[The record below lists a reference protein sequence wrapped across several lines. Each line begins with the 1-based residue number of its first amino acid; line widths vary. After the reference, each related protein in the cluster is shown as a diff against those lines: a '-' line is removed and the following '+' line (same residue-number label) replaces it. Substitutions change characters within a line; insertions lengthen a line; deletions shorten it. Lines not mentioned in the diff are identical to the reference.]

1 MSATQK
7 DMTDVVLAEFAALR
21 AEILQ
26 TLSQQW
32 IILAFDLTAAGA
44 VFSIALSSHNPRILL
59 ILPVVTYS
67 LIDQYL
73 RNFKMLMRLGK
84 YIQDTLSPAVDGH
97 LGWEEWLKPQLDP
110 GKQTR
115 LKRLSG
121 LFSPLP
127 SIFLLISIV
136 ALVWVAIY
144 LSNPPSLLSISS
156 RILFG
161 VLWVVCLILTAS
173 SVISVRRV
181 WIELYPKEP
190 PAPEGNAV
198 APANPSS

>member
-1 MSATQK
+1 MSATQE

-32 IILAFDLTAAGA
+32 LILAFDLTVAGA
-44 VFSIALSSHNPRILL
+44 VFSLALSNRNTRILL

-73 RNFKMLMRLGK
+73 KNFKMLMRLGD
-84 YIQDTLSPAVDGH
+84 YIKEILSQKVSGH
-97 LGWEEWLKPQLDP
+97 LGWEKWLKPQLAA
-110 GKQTR
+110 GKQNR
-115 LKRLSG
+115 LQRLIGS
-121 LFSPLP
+121 FSPLP
-127 SIFLLISIV
+127 AIFLLISIV

-144 LSNPPSLLSISS
+144 LSNPHILSISS

-161 VLWVVCLILTAS
+161 VLWIGCLILTAL
-173 SVISVRRV
+173 SVISVLRV
-181 WIELYPKEP
+181 WKDLYSKQLP
-190 PAPEGNAV
+190 G
-198 APANPSS
+198 S